1 MDCENELSFAP
12 NSAVGASL
20 ASAAFG
26 RMLAWKSGPP
36 FWRQR
41 MVYRAT
47 KLLIELDS
55 FDEEDLSVGKLS
67 LCTHVTAN
75 SNFNTISEATRSFL
89 TKSIA
94 LGLSNLTTI
103 SRSGIDKVQRSILLE
118 LLVSSTI
125 KLFCES
131 PSAMKSFATT
141 LVTSFL
147 RILKDQSVREGC
159 HVLALQGLCISAT
172 HVPERKRSQT
182 KAAVT
187 AITVDMLD
195 SPSVF
200 VRQAAVHTRNVWFL
214 VDE

>member
-47 KLLIELDS
+47 K
-55 FDEEDLSVGKLS
+55 
-67 LCTHVTAN
+67 VTAN